1 MEQLNAKCYQARYG
15 GDYNGYFARVNGK
28 WEWDTLEELLADKE
42 GIVEY
47 LSANPIKGCEGWYIT
62 ETNKLG
68 EDEWEELAEELGV
81 EVETDHSPKVIAE
94 YEECQDDFTEKEC
107 SYCDE
112 KACSCDET
120 EWDFRVRVGAIKQD
134 SED

>member
-1 MEQLNAKCYQARYG
+1 METSYIFPIDTSANQTNYYWFE
-15 GDYNGYFARVNGK
+15 NGFSR
-28 WEWDTLEELLADKE
+28 EEL
-42 GIVEY
+42 
-47 LSANPIKGCEGWYIT
+47 N
-62 ETNKLG
+62 
-68 EDEWEELAEELGV
+68 
-81 EVETDHSPKVIAE
+81 EVERLVANLEFVRGTTQD
-94 YEECQDDFTEKEC
+94 QDDFTEKEC